1 MGTTIMAVRYSGG
14 VIMAADSRT
23 TTGAYIANRASDKI
37 TSVHDK
43 IFVCRSGS
51 AADTQAVADIVR
63 YYLSGHAIEL
73 GEEPRVKT
81 AANLF
86 KQVVYQNKDRLSAG
100 IIIGGYDEHD
110 GGSVYSV
117 TMGGSLVKENVAL
130 GGSGSIFVYGLLDAE
145 YKPTMSKEECL
156 KFVRKAVSHAM
167 ARDGSSGGV
176 IRTVVISKDGVER
189 EMIPGDKLPFLAE
202 NHLF

>member
-1 MGTTIMAVRYSGG
+1 MGTTIMAVRYADG

-23 TTGAYIANRASDKI
+23 TTGSYIANRASDKI
-37 TSVHDK
+37 TPVHDK

-51 AADTQAVADIVR
+51 AADTQAVSDIVR
-63 YYLSGHAIEL
+63 YYLNAHSIEL
-73 GEEPRVKT
+73 GDEPRVKT

-86 KQVVYQNKDRLSAG
+86 KQVVYGNKDRLSAG

-117 TMGGSLVKENVAL
+117 TMGGTLIKQNVAL
-130 GGSGSIFVYGLLDAE
+130 GGSGSIFVYGLMDAE
-145 YKPTMSKEECL
+145 YDPYMNKEQCL
-156 KFVRKAVSHAM
+156 KFVRKAVAHAM

-189 EMIPGDKLPFLAE
+189 DMVPGDKLPFMAE
-202 NHLF
+202 NTNF